1 MKKKHDSSPNQAR
14 TDQVRK
20 PVRGL
25 VVLNIALLC
34 GLGAISFSQSATAQ
48 MGSKNDRVRGEYTIV
63 GGSTL
68 GSISNMIYVL
78 DSANREM
85 IALSW
90 NDSTKGLDGVGYRD
104 LNLDSSSDPD
114 R

>member
-1 MKKKHDSSPNQAR
+1 MKNVNDSSATGAR
-14 TDQVRK
+14 TDQARK

-25 VVLNIALLC
+25 VMLNLALLC
-34 GLGAISFSQSATAQ
+34 GLGAVSLSTSASAQ
-48 MGSKNDRVRGEYTIV
+48 MGSATNRVRGEYTIV

-90 NDSTKGLDGVGYRD
+90 NDSSKSLEGIGYRD
-104 LNLDSSSDPD
+104 LRIDASSDPD